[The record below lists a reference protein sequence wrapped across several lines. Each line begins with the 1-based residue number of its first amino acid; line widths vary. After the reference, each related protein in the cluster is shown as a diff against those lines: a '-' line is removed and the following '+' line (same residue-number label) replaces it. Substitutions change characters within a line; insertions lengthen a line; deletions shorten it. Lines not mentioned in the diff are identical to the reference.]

1 VALCVTKQ
9 CSLVEGYQGFGR
21 AIPQGCTNPGR
32 QVAVPLNIDGGA
44 ECLRLISVKF
54 ALCYPFVCL

>member
-1 VALCVTKQ
+1 MALCVMKQ

-21 AIPQGCTNPGR
+21 ATPQRCTNPGR

-44 ECLRLISVKF
+44 ECLRLLSVEF
-54 ALCYPFVCL
+54 ALWYPLVCL